1 MVASDRSREDYAM
14 SNDEGERPADQPT
27 EPVPPTAPVPEPA
40 PAPADPGV
48 PPPPRPGRGPR
59 IRSVITSRVAGWV
72 VATALAGA
80 VVALSVTWAG
90 TRHGEIGLP
99 FRPGAERIT
108 LVGPGQELLGP
119 RGPLARHVAPLMPG
133 VRGQGGEFV
142 VPFGLVVTG
151 TVGSV
156 ASSSFT
162 ISTPGGKTLTIDEQ
176 SATVYRSAGRPAASS
191 IVKNG
196 ARVAVLGSASGSK
209 ISATE
214 VVVLPAS
221 GSPIVVLPG

>member
-1 MVASDRSREDYAM
+1 VARRV
-14 SNDEGERPADQPT
+14 
-27 EPVPPTAPVPEPA
+27 VP
-40 PAPADPGV
+40 
-48 PPPPRPGRGPR
+48 
-59 IRSVITSRVAGWV
+59 
-72 VATALAGA
+72 L
-80 VVALSVTWAG
+80 L
-90 TRHGEIGLP
+90 
-99 FRPGAERIT
+99 PGA
-108 LVGPGQELLGP
+108 GQP
-119 RGPLARHVAPLMPG
+119 
-133 VRGQGGEFV
+133 GGEFL

-156 ASSSFT
+156 SSSSFT
-162 ISTPGGKTLTIDEQ
+162 ISTPGGKALTIDEQ

-191 IVKNG
+191 IVKHG